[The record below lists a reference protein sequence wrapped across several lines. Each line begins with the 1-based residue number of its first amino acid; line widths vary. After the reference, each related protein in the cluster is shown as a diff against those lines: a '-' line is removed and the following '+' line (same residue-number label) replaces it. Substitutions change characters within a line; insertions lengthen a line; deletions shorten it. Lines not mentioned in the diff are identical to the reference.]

1 MSNAFI
7 IGRGTV
13 VTVAP
18 LEPGVR
24 AEIPEQTIT
33 VGATAA
39 TVAATTI
46 TVAPLEEPLA
56 ASAENPV
63 FLAFED
69 AVDGSDRFV
78 VVVAPAA
85 AGDTTLTVAPLKRAV
100 AAASTAIFPVKLLAR
115 TSADIATTAADTT
128 STTFDDGGF
137 SDGVVTSAGYTVS
150 CGGNLLQL
158 DAGYRTCLYAYQNF
172 REVQIRIQ
180 LPNPGAGYTKGYV
193 YTGVASVTDIPVTNP
208 SDGIITNPI
217 SLTIRGKM
225 KVEEPV

>member
-39 TVAATTI
+39 AVAATTI
-46 TVAPLEEPLA
+46 TVAALDEPLA

-78 VVVAPAA
+78 VVTAPAD
-85 AGDTTLTVAPLKRAV
+85 AGDTTLTVAPLKRAI
-100 AAASTAIFPVKLLAR
+100 APASTAIFPVKLQAR
-115 TSADIATTAADTT
+115 TSADIATSTTDTT
-128 STTFDDGGF
+128 STTFDSEGF
-137 SDGVVTSAGYTVS
+137 ADGVVTGAGYTIS

-158 DAGYRTCLYAYQNF
+158 DAGYRTCLHAFQNF
-172 REVQIRIQ
+172 REIQVRIQ
-180 LPNPGAGYTKGYV
+180 LPSPGAGYTKGYV
-193 YTGVASVTDIPVTNP
+193 YTGVAAVTDIPTTTP
-208 SDGIITNPI
+208 SDGLITNPI
-217 SLTIRGKM
+217 ALVVRGNM
-225 KVEEPV
+225 RVLEPV